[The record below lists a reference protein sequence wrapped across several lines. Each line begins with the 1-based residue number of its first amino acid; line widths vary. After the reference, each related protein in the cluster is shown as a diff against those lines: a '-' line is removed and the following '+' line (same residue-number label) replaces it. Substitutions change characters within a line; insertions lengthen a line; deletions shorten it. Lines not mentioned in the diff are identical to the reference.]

1 MKSELQALENNGTWS
16 ITFFLLGIHPI
27 RCKWA
32 YKIKYHVDDTLEIYK
47 AYLVVKGYNQQQGID
62 YLDVFSPIAKL
73 VIVKVFLT
81 LATIFC
87 WTLVQLDVNNAFL
100 YDDLLEEVYMSLP
113 LSYHR
118 EGESL
123 PTNVVCRL
131 HKSLYGLKQVS

>member
-16 ITFFLLGIHPI
+16 VTYFLLGKHPI
-27 RCKWA
+27 GCKWA
-32 YKIKYHVDDTLEIYK
+32 YKIKYHIDGTLEIYK
-47 AYLVVKGYNQQQGID
+47 AYLVAKGYSKQQGID
-62 YLDVFSPIAKL
+62 YLDTFSPVSKL